1 MKPLFF
7 RILALLLGCSLV
19 VVLVSFLLFHWIDR
33 ELAPGGERVRSMI
46 RVAAQEL
53 VMDYL
58 GGDIDR
64 AVNRLGRFSARA
76 WIEDDL
82 GRPLTHPGVPPEI
95 RDQVRDFPQIIYPH
109 QNQAGR
115 FIVYT
120 EPVELDGQRYH
131 VIMTTTRLGILRQG
145 RFEYFWVPMLA
156 MLVLG
161 LAMGSAAISYWILQP
176 LRTFRDTAGSIS
188 ADSLGTRLPD
198 HITSRRD
205 TFGDLAREFNGM
217 TERLEQSV
225 QSHNQLLRDVS
236 HELRSPL
243 NRIQVAAS
251 LWARKSGDTEACL
264 RIENEVGRLDRM
276 IEDLLSLSRL
286 KSGVALEPAT
296 MELMAILRAVS
307 DDAGFEFS
315 PEGKTVSVQGPGT
328 AKCSGDAPLLTS
340 ALENVVRNALKHSPP
355 GGNVE
360 ITLTHVYSDYT
371 IDVRDQGPG
380 VDPDKLERI
389 FDPFYRADEARSTG
403 SGHHGIGLALAKAIV
418 ELHRGTI
425 RALNEGGSGLT
436 VTISL
441 PAG

>member
-1 MKPLFF
+1 MKSLFF

-19 VVLVSFLLFHWIDR
+19 VVLISFLLFHWIDR
-33 ELAPGGERVRSMI
+33 ELEPGGERVRSMI
-46 RVAAQEL
+46 REAAQEL
-53 VMDYL
+53 VHDYHD
-58 GGDIDR
+58 GDIERAISRLDR
-64 AVNRLGRFSARA
+64 FNVRA
-76 WIEDDL
+76 WIEDDR
-82 GRPLTHPGVPPEI
+82 GRPLTHPGVPPGI
-95 RDQVRDFPQIIYPH
+95 RNQIREYPQIIYPH
-109 QNQAGR
+109 QNQTGH

-131 VIMTTTRLGILRQG
+131 VIMTTTRLGIHRQG
-145 RFEYFWVPMLA
+145 RFEYLWIPLLG

-161 LAMGSAAISYWILQP
+161 LAVGSAAIGYWILQP
-176 LRTFRDTAGSIS
+176 LRAFRDTAGSIS
-188 ADSLGTRLPD
+188 ADNLGARLPD

-286 KSGVALEPAT
+286 KSGVALEPVA
-296 MELMAILRAVS
+296 MELMATLRAVS

-328 AKCSGDAPLLTS
+328 ARCSGDAPLLMS

-355 GGNVE
+355 GGNVK
-360 ITLTHVYSDYT
+360 ITLKHVYSNYS
-371 IDVRDQGPG
+371 IDVRDHGTG
-380 VDPDKLERI
+380 VDPDKLHRI

-403 SGHHGIGLALAKAIV
+403 NGHHGIGLALAKAII
-418 ELHRGTI
+418 ELHRGSI
-425 RALNEGGSGLT
+425 HAFNEDGGGLT